1 MFPVRSSI
9 LAVLSAVLLVLL
21 MGLLGGCASRPDI
34 RTDKEPGADLRAYRT
49 FAFMAPAADGRTPPY
64 TSLVAA
70 RFRQAAKQELEHHG
84 LVYDEH
90 APDLRVNLVLIVAD
104 RQEIRA
110 TPAARPHAYR
120 PWAGG
125 LETANYRLGT
135 LAIDLVDTSRN
146 ALVWRGVAEG
156 HIEPE
161 TMKFP
166 GPAIDAIVGDVLV
179 RFPDGIARQRLA
191 IAG

>member
-9 LAVLSAVLLVLL
+9 LAVLSAALLVLL
-21 MGLLGGCASRPDI
+21 MGLLGGCASRPEI
-34 RTDKEPGADLRAYRT
+34 RTDKDPGVDLRAYRT
-49 FAFMAPAADGRTPPY
+49 FVFLEPVAEGRTPPY

-70 RFRQAAKQELEHHG
+70 RFRQATKHALEQHG
-84 LVYDEH
+84 LVHDEH

-104 RQEIRA
+104 RQEIRS
-110 TPAARPHAYR
+110 TPTARPHAYR

-125 LETANYRLGT
+125 FETVNYRQGT
-135 LAIDLVDTSRN
+135 LAIDLVDASRN

-156 HIEPE
+156 RIEPD

-179 RFPDGIARQRLA
+179 RFPDGIARQRVA
-191 IAG
+191 IAY